1 MVVGEDAHEVECATC
16 KNVTNVPEGGVRTSE
31 VIAAS
36 VDSIRRERA
45 TLRNTSFDDA
55 KNNAPT
61 RRKAGGGGG
70 KHNVST

>member
-36 VDSIRRERA
+36 VESIRRERA
-45 TLRNTSFDDA
+45 TARNTDSDDA
-55 KNNAPT
+55 KKDT
-61 RRKAGGGGG
+61 RRTAGGG
-70 KHNVST
+70 KHHASK